1 MQVIKH
7 QKYRYSHGI
16 LPSVILKRTAGIH
29 DVTGILPYC
38 RDTRHPSLLQGYT
51 VSFLTVGIHGIL
63 PYCRGTR
70 YPFLYCSLQGYTVS
84 FLFIGIH
91 GILPYC
97 RDTRYPSLLQGYT
110 LHGILSKSYFKFKE
124 YMVSNRDKEQQC
136 HAFFGGF
143 MKSH

>member
-38 RDTRHPSLLQGYT
+38 RDTRHPSLLY
-51 VSFLTVGIHGIL
+51 
-63 PYCRGTR
+63 
-70 YPFLYCSLQGYTVS
+70 
-84 FLFIGIH
+84 GIH

-97 RDTRYPSLLQGYT
+97 RDTQYPFLL
-110 LHGILSKSYFKFKE
+110 
-124 YMVSNRDKEQQC
+124 
-136 HAFFGGF
+136 
-143 MKSH
+143 